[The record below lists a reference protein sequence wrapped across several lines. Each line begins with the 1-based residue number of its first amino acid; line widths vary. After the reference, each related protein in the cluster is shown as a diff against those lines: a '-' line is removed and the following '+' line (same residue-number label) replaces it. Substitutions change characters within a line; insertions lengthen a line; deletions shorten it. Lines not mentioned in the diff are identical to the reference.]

1 MSGLHLL
8 ISNEYNER
16 VALVLN
22 FNFNSLTWLSY
33 LNNTKKII
41 NLFYKITKKITNK
54 KSWTFIILY
63 S

>member
-1 MSGLHLL
+1 MSITG
-8 ISNEYNER
+8 EF
-16 VALVLN
+16 ALVLN

-54 KSWTFIILY
+54 TE
-63 S
+63 